1 MARGQDGKMANS
13 SLPFCLLA
21 SLPFSFT
28 ISFLF
33 TKVKLYKENKYEIFN
48 L

>member
-1 MARGQDGKMANS
+1 LKRQWQGGKVARWQDGKMA
-13 SLPFCLLA
+13 
-21 SLPFSFT
+21 

-33 TKVKLYKENKYEIFN
+33 TKVKLFGGEK